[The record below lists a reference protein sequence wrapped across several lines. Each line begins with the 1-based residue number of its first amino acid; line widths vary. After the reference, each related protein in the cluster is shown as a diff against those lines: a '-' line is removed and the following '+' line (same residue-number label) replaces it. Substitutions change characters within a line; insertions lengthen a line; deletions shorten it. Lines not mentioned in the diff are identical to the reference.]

1 MPRPQLKRA
10 DAKAKAEA
18 AGATVGGDVTGK
30 TTLVVNGGDGG
41 AKLEKAKAKG
51 IEIWDEASF
60 MAAIGGGS
68 SSSTAAAATTSGG
81 GKKKKAEAPAEE
93 PAAKKPKGKGK
104 GKEAAPP
111 PPPAAPPASKP
122 SGGGGGRVRKPDR
135 SVPDGGMYAVH
146 EDYDVK
152 LNQTNIGGGQNNNKF
167 YIIQVLE
174 SGGQYF
180 AWNRW
185 GRVGEE
191 GQHKMEACGTAA
203 AAIKSFEKKFK
214 DKTKNTW
221 TSGAS
226 RDQFVKHD
234 GKYQLV
240 DVEDDDG
247 GDGAA
252 LGKLSA
258 EQIGKGQE
266 VLEQIKAALNGEGG
280 NVAFLSGQFYSLIP
294 TQTGRTAPPAIADF
308 GMLAEKE
315 HQLDFWLRMGF
326 EDMTQTLMDNPLEKM
341 RDEPP
346 PPTLQVAAGGV
357 CDKMAIGQSQQRGQA
372 LEKAQAVRCAKGGS
386 NAGLAAPA
394 PLPSPSPARPGP
406 FGALA
411 SVAGQAEQEDERRAV
426 RGHRALHGQ
435 LHLPRA
441 QPRAAREAPAGAPP
455 PGRRRGASR
464 PPPPRA
470 PHHWPPP
477 QPCPPCFAAPAGA
490 ALPAVP
496 APALLGDGPHA
507 QGGQRAVAR
516 HRRRPVR
523 HVRGGQGDHVVVGFL
538 VHQRRERGARLHEAA
553 RWQGEPGAPGPL
565 HLDSSPRI

>member
-1 MPRPQLKRA
+1 MSLAGQTLVFTGTLQLKRA

-68 SSSTAAAATTSGG
+68 SSSTAAAATT
-81 GKKKKAEAPAEE
+81 KKKAEAPAEE

-326 EDMTQTLMDNPLEKM
+326 EDMTQTLMENPLEKM

-372 LEKAQAVRCAKGGS
+372 LEKAQAGKPSKKMSAE
-386 NAGLAAPA
+386 LYAAIV
-394 PLPSPSPARPGP
+394 LYTGNSIY
-406 FGALA
+406 
-411 SVAGQAEQEDERRAV
+411 
-426 RGHRALHGQ
+426 RALN
-435 LHLPRA
+435 LALREKHLQVPRYLPYLRLLFSA
-441 QPRAAREAPAGAPP
+441 MDHMPKVDNVLWRGIAADLYDTYEEGKVITWW
-455 PGRRRGASR
+455 SVSS
-464 PPPPRA
+464 
-470 PHHWPPP
+470 
-477 QPCPPCFAAPAGA
+477 CTS
-490 ALPAVP
+490 
-496 APALLGDGPHA
+496 DEN
-507 QGGQRAVAR
+507 VAR
-516 HRRRPVR
+516 GFMKQL
-523 HVRGGQGDHVVVGFL
+523 GGKASLLTLRCKTAMDITPL
-538 VHQRRERGARLHEAA
+538 SIYTNEKESLL
-553 RWQGEPGAPGPL
+553 APGTKL
-565 HLDSSPRI
+565 KVLSRKRSGNITEIHCEEVGSALDD

>member
-441 QPRAAREAPAGAPP
+441 
-455 PGRRRGASR
+455 
-464 PPPPRA
+464 
-470 PHHWPPP
+470 
-477 QPCPPCFAAPAGA
+477 
-490 ALPAVP
+490 
-496 APALLGDGPHA
+496 
-507 QGGQRAVAR
+507 
-516 HRRRPVR
+516 
-523 HVRGGQGDHVVVGFL
+523 
-538 VHQRRERGARLHEAA
+538 
-553 RWQGEPGAPGPL
+553 
-565 HLDSSPRI
+565 